1 MSLILNLNLS
11 SILII
16 VSPATYYNT
25 IKRKRNIIP
34 QSVDKDQPLFFYE
47 EVLYNYIDEIK
58 LYFNRLKSFTIS
70 FFYVKNDI
78 IKMVKIKELMI
89 L

>member
-1 MSLILNLNLS
+1 MWIF
-11 SILII
+11 
-16 VSPATYYNT
+16 Y
-25 IKRKRNIIP
+25 

>member
-1 MSLILNLNLS
+1 MYIQRK
-11 SILII
+11 IT
-16 VSPATYYNT
+16 P
-25 IKRKRNIIP
+25 KRYFD